1 MKLLV
6 AIALLG
12 GLLAVAAGA
21 GTARA
26 ADTARLEALESAW
39 RNGILTKEEYEA
51 KKRALLANAPKPSA
65 AKPVTTAPG
74 KQAYQRMR
82 IARVM
87 DPEGW
92 GEPVEVLRLLIPSDW
107 KTEGGVR
114 WVTNVG
120 CPSNIIQLR
129 FRATAP
135 DGITG
140 IEFLPMYSW
149 VAADDPQMQEIQQRS
164 AQSGTG
170 CLPGPAVGAVDFLR
184 GMVVPQI
191 RPGARV
197 IAAEPL
203 QGATQAVQR
212 SLVPLNQ
219 QFAAGGLDVRR
230 TGDVG
235 RVRIGLDA
243 AGRAAEEWIT
253 ATVIVTTSMGLNSA
267 AMMQGDYNA
276 KSPMYQLTGQDVQVM
291 RAPKGELDARAPL
304 FAQILASVQV
314 NPQYIGAVARFYQ
327 AIGQVQNRENA
338 NRARIWREAQQ
349 HIEQTRQEVAATRRQ
364 SQDRIQE
371 QFGQTLRGVETY
383 TDPRTNERVEL
394 SSGWTNA
401 WSNGKGEYI
410 VSDSPQ
416 FDPAAEFKE
425 DWRPLRRGGER

>member
-1 MKLLV
+1 MKPRV
-6 AIALLG
+6 AIPLLA
-12 GLLAVAAGA
+12 GLLAVVAG
-21 GTARA
+21 GGFVFA
-26 ADTARLEALESAW
+26 ADPSRLEALESAW
-39 RNGILTKEEYEA
+39 RSGILTKEEYEA
-51 KKRALLANAPKPSA
+51 KKRALLANAPKPPA
-65 AKPVTTAPG
+65 AKAVAAPAG

-82 IARVM
+82 VARVL

-92 GEPVEVLRLLIPSDW
+92 GEPVEVFRFLIPSDW

-114 WVTNVG
+114 WVANAG

-140 IEFLPMYSW
+140 IEFLPSYTW
-149 VAADDPQMQEIQQRS
+149 AAAEDPQMQQILQQN

-170 CLPGPAVGAVDFLR
+170 CQPGPAVGAVDFLR

-191 RPGARV
+191 RPGARL
-197 IAAEPL
+197 IAADPMES
-203 QGATQAVQR
+203 ATRTLRR
-212 SLVPLNQ
+212 SFAPINQ
-219 QFAAGGLDVRR
+219 QYAAAGLEAQR

-243 AGRAAEEWIT
+243 GGRPAEEWIT
-253 ATVIVTTSMGLNSA
+253 ATVVANISVGLNSA
-267 AMMQGDYNA
+267 AMLQGDYNA
-276 KSPMYQLTGQDVQVM
+276 KSRNFQLTGQDIQAM
-291 RAPKGELDARAPL
+291 RAPKGELDARAAL

-314 NPQYIGAVARFYQ
+314 NPQYVGAVSRFYQ

-338 NRARIWREAQQ
+338 NRARMWREAQQ
-349 HIEQTRQEVAATRRQ
+349 YIEQSRQEVAAYQRQ

-394 SSGWTNA
+394 SAGWKNA

-410 VSDSPQ
+410 VSDSPS
-416 FDPAAEFKE
+416 FDPAAELRE
-425 DWRPLRRGGER
+425 DWHPMRRGGER